1 MGRGWRARTG
11 PVCQSGVVRYC
22 FQCHREYDSDIEDC
36 VECAV
41 PLVDERPAALDDV
54 GEPDEDQIAYELHE
68 WSGQARQHLDQL
80 LSGADLL
87 HAWQGATLFVRA
99 SDEEAVDDLVD
110 EVETTLLP
118 TLDPD
123 QEKVEYELDEW
134 SEDKKDRLSDHLNQ
148 ASIAHEFD
156 VAGNLVV
163 HAVDEGDVDEIVE
176 RVRTTEA
183 SDDEPDGT
191 EVLEGVELH
200 ELLSSLF
207 LSAGDLAR
215 NAVDHDAVLRIHA
228 DGERLLDVRTPFGF
242 DSGHWRALRARVDDV
257 IEVLTDE
264 GLDDDDVTEA
274 ATALRD
280 HLRPV
285 V

>member
-1 MGRGWRARTG
+1 M
-11 PVCQSGVVRYC
+11 RYC
-22 FQCHREYDSDIEDC
+22 FQCHREYDIDIEDC
-36 VECAV
+36 VECGV
-41 PLVDERPAALDDV
+41 PLVEERPAELDDV

-80 LSGADLL
+80 LTGADLL

-110 EVETTLLP
+110 EVETTMLP

-134 SEDKKDRLSDHLNQ
+134 TEDKKDRLSDHLNQ

-163 HAVDEGDVDEIVE
+163 HAADEDDVDEIVE
-176 RVRTTEA
+176 RVRTTES

-191 EVLEGVELH
+191 EILEGVELH
-200 ELLSSLF
+200 GLLSSLF
-207 LSAGDLAR
+207 LSASDLAR
-215 NAVDHDAVLRIHA
+215 NAVDHDAVLRLHA
-228 DGERLLDVRTPFGF
+228 DGERLLDIRTPFGF
-242 DSGHWRALRARVDDV
+242 DSLDWKALRARVGDA
-257 IEVLTDE
+257 IEVLTDDE
-264 GLDDDDVTEA
+264 IGDDDVIEA
-274 ATALRD
+274 AAALRD
-280 HLRPV
+280 QLRPV